1 MPTSNQVELNILSF
15 ELFHTLYGLQPDSA
29 VITLSTFADHVGWP
43 LLKCIPLR
51 EECPYVQMSS
61 AYSRAYYGAGA
72 QWMTDE
78 CGLLNESLDK
88 HFSMAA
94 LWTRERTGSPG
105 SQPSCGCSAAPG
117 STARLWPGE
126 ATEGLWRKYLKF
138 CYSAFL
144 KKALLN
150 LLQYCFFFFFLLW
163 GIWGLSTPIRD
174 GTWTPCIERYSPN
187 HWPAREVPASQ
198 CLFALKPVTMYA
210 HHLFKLPWQRILQV
224 VECKKE
230 KKKMKFW

>member
-1 MPTSNQVELNILSF
+1 
-15 ELFHTLYGLQPDSA
+15 
-29 VITLSTFADHVGWP
+29 
-43 LLKCIPLR
+43 
-51 EECPYVQMSS
+51 MSS

-94 LWTRERTGSPG
+94 LWTREGTGSPG

-126 ATEGLWRKYLKF
+126 ATEGLWWKYLKF

-150 LLQYCFFFFFLLW
+150 LLQYCFFFFFCCEAY
-163 GIWGLSTPIRD
+163 GVSAPQSGMEP
-174 GTWTPCIERYSPN
+174 GHP
-187 HWPAREVPASQ
+187 
-198 CLFALKPVTMYA
+198 ALKGTVLTTG
-210 HHLFKLPWQRILQV
+210 LPGKSPCLHWKVQS
-224 VECKKE
+224 
-230 KKKMKFW
+230 

>member
-15 ELFHTLYGLQPDSA
+15 
-29 VITLSTFADHVGWP
+29 STFADHVGWP

-150 LLQYCFFFFFLLW
+150 LLQYSFFFFFAVRHM
-163 GIWGLSTPIRD
+163 GSQH
-174 GTWTPCIERYSPN
+174 PN
-187 HWPAREVPASQ
+187 QGWNLDTLHWKVQS
-198 CLFALKPVTMYA
+198 
-210 HHLFKLPWQRILQV
+210 
-224 VECKKE
+224 
-230 KKKMKFW
+230 